1 MSKDMEP
8 TIATLLID
16 NLAMIVSFLVGAG
29 AAVVKLMLG
38 RISDAVT
45 RNTEAVEV
53 LSAKIDGIVEQNN
66 KLHTRVTLI
75 EEKVKDL

>member
-16 NLAMIVSFLVGAG
+16 NLAMIISFLVGAG

-45 RNTEAVEV
+45 RNTEAVEA
-53 LSAKIDGIVEQNN
+53 LSAKIDTICESNN
-66 KLHTRVTLI
+66 RLNIRVTVL
-75 EEKVKDL
+75 EEKMKE

>member
-38 RISDAVT
+38 RISDAVA
-45 RNTEAVEV
+45 RNTEAVEA
-53 LSAKIDGIVEQNN
+53 LSSKIDGIVEQNN
-66 KLHTRVTLI
+66 KLHTRVTII
-75 EEKVKDL
+75 EEKLKNP